1 MQQFDQQAPALRDN
15 LLRLDSRYYP
25 AIESL
30 LDVVGETQRLGSAAG
45 NPGLPD
51 QAGSPEQA
59 KAGVVPD
66 TH

>member
-30 LDVVGETQRLGSAAG
+30 LDAVNFPQKPSLGI
-45 NPGLPD
+45 D
-51 QAGSPEQA
+51 IW
-59 KAGVVPD
+59 
-66 TH
+66 H